1 MPALTFNRLFFAAW
15 AVVLGFLFVLAIDSF
30 TATFSVDQA
39 VFVYVA
45 KGILQGEVPYLDRWD
60 HKGPLLYL
68 INLIGLIIDENWG
81 MWAIQG
87 LFLLGSVWLSF
98 ATLKKVFG
106 ILPTLFAL
114 AVFLTLFR
122 KFTPPGNFTEQY
134 GLLFQ
139 FLTLYLFIR
148 SEVQS
153 RPDHSQIRFP
163 LLHLCIGALGAAS
176 FPLRPDLVALWIAL
190 GIYWVI
196 MGGTSFHRLI
206 WAVAGGGA
214 VLILTAAFFKSLGA
228 LGALWDAV
236 FVYNLAYSEATL
248 ATKVVVIRHLT
259 AQMIP
264 ISLLVIAGW
273 CAGIVFLVRRIRQK
287 KRLKGLI
294 VISLIL
300 LPLEVVSLS
309 LSEFAYPHYY
319 LTALPVVML
328 LLAFIVSFVLEHHL
342 VTPLLMGV
350 TLLLGAAYFTSPPSS
365 VSHLA
370 EKYDNAVAFPGANL
384 SPQAVR
390 HRDLIQRSTRPD
402 ESILVWGGAV
412 WIYLYSDR
420 DSSTRYFYGVPLSKP
435 NYTTQSMYDEFLSN
449 LKEKMPR
456 LIIDTLS
463 SGLPPL
469 ADVDRSEWRP
479 SPRTLRDLDIFE
491 PFFEFV
497 EANYL
502 AVNSTP
508 PYKFYA
514 LKHSDNEAKA
524 PLQGQLI
531 IRSTYDIYLDG
542 RTLTYV
548 RRQCD
553 NDDAAKR
560 FILHVFPV
568 DNSVIDGNEQHTMD
582 FSFAEGND
590 WQVRKGCAVSRE
602 LPDYAIAY
610 IRTGQYDI
618 SRSRH
623 EWLSEYHFSRPN

>member
-1 MPALTFNRLFFAAW
+1 MHFQIYSQGHLTGRE
-15 AVVLGFLFVLAIDSF
+15 
-30 TATFSVDQA
+30 T
-39 VFVYVA
+39 
-45 KGILQGEVPYLDRWD
+45 PYLDLWD

-68 INLIGLIIDENWG
+68 VYVVGLAIDQTWG
-81 MWAIQG
+81 IWAVQG
-87 LFLLGSVWLSF
+87 LFLLGSACLAFVLLRK
-98 ATLKKVFG
+98 AFG
-106 ILPTLFAL
+106 ILPALFTLAM
-114 AVFLTLFR
+114 FLTYFS
-122 KFTPPGNFTEQY
+122 KFAPPGGFTEQF

-139 FLTLYLFIR
+139 FLTLYLFIC
-148 SEVQS
+148 SEEQG
-153 RPDHSQIRFP
+153 RPDHTQIRFP
-163 LLHLCIGALGAAS
+163 LLHICIGALGAAS
-176 FPLRPDLVALWIAL
+176 FLLRPNLVALWIAL

-273 CAGIVFLVRRIRQK
+273 CTGIVFLIQRLRQK

-319 LTALPVVML
+319 FAALPVIML
-328 LLAFIVSFVLEHHL
+328 LLAFIISFVLEQRL
-342 VTPLLMGV
+342 VTPLIMGV

-479 SPRTLRDLDIFE
+479 SPRTLRDLEIFE

-568 DNSVIDGNEQHTMD
+568 DNSVIDGNELHTMD
-582 FSFAEGND
+582 FSFIEGKD
-590 WQVRKGCAVSRE
+590 WYVGESCVVSRQ
-602 LPDYAIAY
+602 LPDFAIAY
-610 IRTGQYDI
+610 IRTGQYDLT
-618 SRSRH
+618 RSRH
-623 EWLSEYHFSRPN
+623 EWVSEYHFSRPN